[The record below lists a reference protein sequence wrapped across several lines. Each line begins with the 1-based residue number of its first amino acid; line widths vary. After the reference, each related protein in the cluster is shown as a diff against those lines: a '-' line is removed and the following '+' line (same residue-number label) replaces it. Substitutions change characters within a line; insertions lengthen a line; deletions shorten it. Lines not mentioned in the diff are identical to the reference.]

1 MREMGIRYYKN
12 GLYTAEQ
19 FKIFVRRGYVTPEE
33 YQEITG
39 VLYEE

>member
-1 MREMGIRYYKN
+1 MREMGIRYYKE
-12 GLYTAEQ
+12 GLYTNEQ
-19 FKIFVRRGYVTPEE
+19 FKLFVRRGHVTPEE